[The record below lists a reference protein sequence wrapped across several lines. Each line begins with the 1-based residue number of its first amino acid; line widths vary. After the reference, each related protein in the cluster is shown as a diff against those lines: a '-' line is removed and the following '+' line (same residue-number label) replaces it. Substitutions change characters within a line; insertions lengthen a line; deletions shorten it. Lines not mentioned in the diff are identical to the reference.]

1 MGALPIWLPD
11 LTSVVKC
18 HSSAFDRQR
27 AHFEEEVG
35 IMLSNSQT
43 ATALKYQSSVE
54 HLHHTMFQNV
64 LSRLHTDTRN
74 HWSIS
79 HSTESNCNWVS
90 GVPGAFTFTIQC
102 TCPPSGMVSS
112 VCDCLDIII
121 GSPRM
126 NFLAY
131 MLTSTDNALRWRK
144 KKLKGNIY

>member
-11 LTSVVKC
+11 FTSVVKC

-43 ATALKYQSSVE
+43 AIALKYQSSSE
-54 HLHHTMFQNV
+54 HLHHTMLQNV
-64 LSRLHTDTRN
+64 LSWLHSDTRN

-90 GVPGAFTFTIQC
+90 GVPGAFIFTVQC
-102 TCPPSGMVSS
+102 TCTPSGMVSS
-112 VCDCLDIII
+112 VCDPLDIII
-121 GSPRM
+121 GLPEWIFWYKCWQSQI
-126 NFLAY
+126 
-131 MLTSTDNALRWRK
+131 MLWDEEKRN
-144 KKLKGNIY
+144 